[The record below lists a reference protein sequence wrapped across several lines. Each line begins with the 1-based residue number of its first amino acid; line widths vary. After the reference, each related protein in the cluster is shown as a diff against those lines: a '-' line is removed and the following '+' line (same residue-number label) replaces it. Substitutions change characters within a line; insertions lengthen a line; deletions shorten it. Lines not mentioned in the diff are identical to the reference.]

1 MRLKKDWNG
10 LFDEN
15 EKNLIQYYA
24 SELIISL
31 GQLISLSTEPVI
43 LDKCDVADV
52 METAYELMKV
62 LGIEE
67 TQESIQTISGLKPE
81 HQAIIRE
88 AKRNLNKDA
97 KDIDVSKPVAIFEGQ
112 IGSGF
117 YHCLLNQGATEF
129 ISVSSNPLTDFY
141 FDRFEPD
148 LTRKFAG
155 FMEPDKDISLRREIL
170 KDLGRLKDDGAA
182 LIARARYARKKGKKC

>member
-1 MRLKKDWNG
+1 MRLKKDWTG

-43 LDKCDVADV
+43 LNKRDVADV
-52 METAYELMKV
+52 MEIAYELMKI

-67 TQESIQTISGLKPE
+67 TQEKIQTISGMKPE
-81 HQAIIRE
+81 HQEIIRE
-88 AKRNLNKDA
+88 AKRNMNKDA
-97 KDIDVSKPVAIFEGQ
+97 KNVDVSKPVAIFEEQ
-112 IGSGF
+112 IGSGY
-117 YHCLLNQGATEF
+117 YHCLLNHGATEF
-129 ISVSSNPLTDFY
+129 ISIASNPLTDFY
-141 FDRFEPD
+141 YDRFEPD
-148 LTRKFAG
+148 LTRRFAA
-155 FMEPDKDISLRREIL
+155 FMEPDRDISLKQEIL

-182 LIARARYARKKGKKC
+182 LIARARYLRKKGKKC